1 MSKLYLECYS
11 GISGD
16 MTVGALL
23 DLGADRAKLD
33 AVLRS
38 IPAEGFDVRISTV
51 QKSGVDAC
59 DFDVILDAAHENHD
73 HDMEYLYGT
82 QEGGLH
88 VHAADG
94 IEGMHHGAHH
104 ETHGNGDSVHTH
116 GEGLHHE
123 VHGHGEQVH
132 RHEHRSL
139 RDVNAILDAVQ
150 MEDGAREL
158 ARKIFRIVAEAEGKV
173 HGKPLEEVHFHEV
186 GAIDSIV
193 DIVAIAVCYE
203 DLREKENIT
212 EVIVPV
218 LYEGCGT
225 VRCQHGI
232 LPIPVPAVAAI
243 GARYG
248 LRFHSIPDEG
258 EFVTPTGAAA
268 VAALATTQHLPEEYV
283 IRRIGMGAGK
293 RAYRRA
299 GVVRAMLLA

>member
-59 DFDVILDAAHENHD
+59 DFDVVLDAAHENHD

-82 QEGGLH
+82 QKEGLH

-104 ETHGNGDSVHTH
+104 ETHGNGEPVHTH

-123 VHGHGEQVH
+123 VHGNGEQVH

-158 ARKIFRIVAEAEGKV
+158 ARKIFRIVAEAEAKV

>member
-23 DLGADRAKLD
+23 DLGADRKKLET
-33 AVLRS
+33 VLQS
-38 IPAEGFDVRISTV
+38 IPAGGFTTKITAVS
-51 QKSGVDAC
+51 KSGVEAC
-59 DFDVILDAAHENHD
+59 DFDVILDAEHENHD

-82 QEGGLH
+82 QE
-88 VHAADG
+88 A
-94 IEGMHHGAHH
+94 GAHEEAGGSH
-104 ETHGNGDSVHTH
+104 A
-116 GEGLHHE
+116 HH
-123 VHGHGEQVH
+123 H
-132 RHEHRSL
+132 HEHRSL
-139 RDVNAILDAVQ
+139 REVYAIIDAAK
-150 MEDGAREL
+150 MEEGAREL
-158 ARKIFRIVAEAEGKV
+158 AKKIFRIVAEAEAKV

-193 DIVAIAVCYE
+193 DIIAIAVCYE

-212 EVIVPV
+212 DVIVPV

-225 VRCQHGI
+225 VRCRHGV
-232 LPIPVPAVAAI
+232 LPVPVPAVAAI
-243 GARYG
+243 AESYG
-248 LRFHSIPDEG
+248 LRLHKIPDVG

-268 VAALATTQHLPEEYV
+268 AAALATAKNLPEEYT

-299 GVVRAMLLA
+299 GVVRAMILDD